1 MLSESFHCYLV
12 AKDEAGKAHA
22 QLARRATVDLPA
34 GEVLIRVAY
43 SSLNYK
49 DALSATGHPGVT
61 RKFPHI
67 PGIDAAG
74 VVAQS
79 SSPMV
84 RVGEEVFVTGFDLGQ
99 NTWGG
104 FAEFVRVP
112 AAWVMPLPDGLSLR
126 EVMIYGT
133 AGLTA
138 GQCVEAIERS
148 GIAPDHGE
156 VVVTGAS
163 GGVGSLA
170 VAILARAG
178 YQVVASTGKKEAR
191 ERLTLLGARRVVSR
205 EDVNDTT
212 RKPLLAPHWAAA
224 VDTVGGNTLSTLVR
238 SVEHEGCVAAC
249 GLVGGTDLPLTVY
262 PFILRGVSLVG
273 VDSSECS
280 LEARTRI
287 WKKLAERW
295 KPKHLDTIATEDIS
309 LDKLGGAIE
318 RILAGRTIGRI
329 LVRPNVPAGE
339 TLSA

>member
-12 AKDEAGKAHA
+12 TKDEAGKTQA
-22 QLARRATVDLPA
+22 QVAKRSTVDLPA

-43 SSLNYK
+43 SSLNFK
-49 DALSATGHPGVT
+49 DALSASGHPGVT

-74 VVAQS
+74 VVAKS

-84 RVGEEVFVTGFDLGQ
+84 RAGEEVFVTGFDLGQ

-104 FAEFVRVP
+104 FAEYVQVP
-112 AAWVMPLPDGLSLR
+112 AAWVMPLPEGLSLR
-126 EVMIYGT
+126 ELMIYGT

-138 GQCVEAIERS
+138 GQCVEALERN

-191 ERLTLLGARRVVSR
+191 EKLTLLGARRVISR

-212 RKPLLAPHWAAA
+212 RKPMLAPAWAAA

-238 SVEHEGCVAAC
+238 TVEHGGCVAAC
-249 GLVGGTDLPLTVY
+249 GLVGGVELPLTVY
-262 PFILRGVSLVG
+262 PFILRNVALLGI
-273 VDSSECS
+273 DSAECP
-280 LEARTRI
+280 LEVRTRV
-287 WKKLAERW
+287 WKKLAGPWR
-295 KPKHLDTIATEDIS
+295 PKHLDTLATEEIS
-309 LDKLGGAIE
+309 LDKLSDAVE
-318 RILAGRTIGRI
+318 RILAGKTIGRV
-329 LVRPNVPAGE
+329 LVRPTVAGD
-339 TLSA
+339 